1 MPSSGSVVA
10 RGRRSTRVSGR
21 GRDMRGKRVLIGLFA
36 AAATV
41 PVASACSHTQ
51 EAGGEVAPATAIGLH
66 VKNDNFLDMDVYA
79 VSDGLAT
86 RLGTVT
92 GNGSRNFVLD
102 PSITSNQD
110 FRIVATPIGGNG
122 RASSGNILVG
132 PGQTIDFTIGA
143 ILRNSNVFIR

>member
-1 MPSSGSVVA
+1 M
-10 RGRRSTRVSGR
+10 RRKYFLV
-21 GRDMRGKRVLIGLFA
+21 GLLA

-41 PVASACSHTQ
+41 SGVGACSRTR
-51 EAGGEVAPATAIGLH
+51 EAAGEVAPSSAIGLH

-92 GNGSRNFVLD
+92 GNSSRNFVLD
-102 PSITSNQD
+102 ATLAVQD

-122 RASSGNILVG
+122 RASSGSVSVS
-132 PGQTIDFTIGA
+132 PGQTIDFTIGS
-143 ILRNSNVFIR
+143 ILRNSTVFIR

>member
-1 MPSSGSVVA
+1 
-10 RGRRSTRVSGR
+10 
-21 GRDMRGKRVLIGLFA
+21 MRGKRVLIGLVA

-92 GNGSRNFVLD
+92 GNSSRNFVLD
-102 PSITSNQD
+102 ATLAVQD

-122 RASSGNILVG
+122 RASSGSVSVS
-132 PGQTIDFTIGA
+132 PGQTIDFTIGS
-143 ILRNSNVFIR
+143 ILRNSTVFIR